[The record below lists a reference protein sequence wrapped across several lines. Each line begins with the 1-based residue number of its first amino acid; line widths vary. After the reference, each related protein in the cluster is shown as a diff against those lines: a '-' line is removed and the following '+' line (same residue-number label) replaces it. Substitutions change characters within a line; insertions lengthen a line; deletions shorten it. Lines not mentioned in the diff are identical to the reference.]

1 MTKFLR
7 TIWKIIKMTLSPM
20 PGFEGL
26 LSEIKNSVA
35 ETSNQKLDA
44 AEEKAQ
50 KEGTTKDLQQEIGR
64 LLR

>member
-1 MTKFLR
+1 
-7 TIWKIIKMTLSPM
+7 MTLSPM
-20 PGFEGL
+20 PGLEGL